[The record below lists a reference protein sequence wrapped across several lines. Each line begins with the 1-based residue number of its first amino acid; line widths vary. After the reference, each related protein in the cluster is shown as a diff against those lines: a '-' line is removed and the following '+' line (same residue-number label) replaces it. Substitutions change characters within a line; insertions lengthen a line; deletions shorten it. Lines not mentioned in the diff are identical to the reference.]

1 MIHRIIPNLN
11 VADAGTGHD
20 FYTGFLGPQ
29 KDLDLGWIASFRSPH
44 APAAQVSLVSG
55 DATAP
60 ENSVVSIKH
69 SDVDAAYARA
79 RRMGFEIV
87 HPLCDEPWGIRRFL
101 VRDPH
106 GNVINISRNVD

>member
-1 MIHRIIPNLN
+1 
-11 VADAGTGHD
+11 
-20 FYTGFLGPQ
+20 
-29 KDLDLGWIASFRSPH
+29 
-44 APAAQVSLVSG
+44 
-55 DATAP
+55 
-60 ENSVVSIKH
+60 VVSIKH